1 MASETVE
8 AGGKGETNDG
18 ACHEDVENSNI
29 GPFDSVQYT
38 KDLEIGNRR
47 SNDTDERSQQM

>member
-1 MASETVE
+1 MARETVK
-8 AGGKGETNDG
+8 AGGKGKTNDG
-18 ACHEDVENSNI
+18 TCHEDVENGNI